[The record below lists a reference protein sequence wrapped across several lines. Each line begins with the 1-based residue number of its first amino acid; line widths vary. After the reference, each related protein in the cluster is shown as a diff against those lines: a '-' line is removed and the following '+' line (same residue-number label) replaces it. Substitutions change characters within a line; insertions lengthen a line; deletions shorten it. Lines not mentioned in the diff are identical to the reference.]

1 MLWSFNSSI
10 DTLQLIYLEL
20 EINFHD
26 ELAPNE
32 LSVTNELFINTWVE
46 RSNCIGN
53 KDIKKSQLLILFMC
67 WSLQWLLAE
76 GKHKQTF

>member
-32 LSVTNELFINTWVE
+32 LSVTNELFINT
-46 RSNCIGN
+46 
-53 KDIKKSQLLILFMC
+53 
-67 WSLQWLLAE
+67 
-76 GKHKQTF
+76 